1 MTKLNKEDKYN
12 IYQNIESDFS
22 SKAEL
27 ARKYNVSP
35 RTIGRIYDE
44 FSEFIENFGVIL
56 VGDRFQVVE
65 ENNIFSTGSIVELEY
80 DDGSIS
86 PLFKLIKGSCSY
98 NNSNGGTAP
107 GAYLSKFKLERYP
120 TKVPVAITDV
130 EVPKTL
136 GGFSVGEIVCVS
148 NNQDCYNSYT
158 KQAKHMD
165 LDNFVDGDLPIKGN
179 PLQVVKISNH
189 LETDRLV
196 YGVEAISG
204 QQYIVGD
211 TYMESYKEPE
221 GKYTLVPGSIIVIQY
236 QGEVCTVDAS
246 NRLFEEICNKCY
258 HSDFESAINLA
269 QPAKA
274 LNEFTKGDVTVESG
288 VVNYQG
294 EVVNDGL
301 ADAILRL
308 MEQGDE
314 GFIKLVAFLD
324 KVKKNPSYKSRME
337 LFGFIKAA
345 DIEITES
352 GDLICWKRVRDN
364 WTDCYTGKI
373 DNSIGQVVTMVRT
386 DVNDDSN
393 QTCSAGLH
401 CCSKSYLSH
410 FRGARV
416 VKVLVNPEDVV
427 SIPTD
432 YNDAKMRTCKYV
444 VIEEVSEEDIN
455 D

>member
-1 MTKLNKEDKYN
+1 MTKLTQEDKYN
-12 IYQNIESDFS
+12 IYQNIESEFA

-27 ARKYNVSP
+27 ARQYDVSP

-44 FSEFIENFGVIL
+44 CSEYLEDIGEPL
-56 VGDRFQVVE
+56 VGDRFHVVE
-65 ENNIFSTGSIVELEY
+65 ENTVFSTGSIVELEY
-80 DDGSIS
+80 DDGSNS
-86 PLFKLIKGSCSY
+86 PLFKLIKGDCSY
-98 NNSNGGTAP
+98 NNSDGGTTP

-120 TKVPVAITDV
+120 TVI

-136 GGFSVGEIVCVS
+136 GGFSVGDMVCIS
-148 NNQDCYNSYT
+148 SIGDCYNSYAV
-158 KQAKHMD
+158 QAKHMG
-165 LDNFVDGDLPIKGN
+165 LDGFVSDDYPTKGN
-179 PLQVVKISNH
+179 PLQIVKISNH
-189 LETDRLV
+189 LETDKLV

-204 QQYIVGD
+204 QQYIVGGE
-211 TYMESYKEPE
+211 YMDHYKEPD

-236 QGEVCTVDAS
+236 QDEVCTVDAS

-352 GDLICWKRVRDN
+352 GDLICWKRIRGN
-364 WTDCYTGKI
+364 WTDCHTGKI

-410 FRGARV
+410 FRGDRV